1 MDLHTSSF
9 FQKIRPRRNR
19 RTEAI
24 RKLVRET
31 HLAPSQLVLPL
42 FVQEGRIR
50 RTAIDSLPGCFRLTP
65 DLILEEAREAQALG
79 IPAIALFPVI
89 SSALKDRTASESAND
104 NGLLPQTVRL
114 IKEALPD
121 MAVITDVA
129 MDPYSTD
136 GHDGL
141 VEDGKIMNDA
151 TLDILARMAVAQA
164 RAGADFLAPS
174 DMMDGRVAFIRQA
187 LDENGF
193 EETGILSYAVK
204 YASAFYGP
212 FREALDS
219 APRAGDKKTYQ
230 MDPANAREAEREALL
245 DEKEGADI
253 VMVKPALPYL
263 DIVSRV
269 RAAVKIPVAAYQ
281 VSGEYAMLK
290 AGAAQGWLDE
300 NAALLETLTAIR
312 RAGADIL
319 FTYAAKTA
327 AKLLQT

>member
-164 RAGADFLAPS
+164 RAGADFVAPS